1 MTDKVSPPD
10 DPPSLASCAAGL
22 DKLLGPVLLLSG
34 VLLAFGWTLPMMT
47 VSRFVFLSEEVSI
60 LRAIGQ
66 LWDADEIFLFLII
79 ATFSVVFPALKV
91 GIGLLL
97 WYRSRHAIRRRRWL
111 AGLEMLGRWSMLDVF
126 VVALIVVAIQISL
139 IDDVA
144 LHAGLYVFTAAIL
157 LSMLALRRME
167 TLAQRLDRTQ
177 SKG

>member
-1 MTDKVSPPD
+1 MTDKDSPSEN
-10 DPPSLASCAAGL
+10 PPSLASRAKGF
-22 DKLLGPVLLLSG
+22 DRLLGPVLLLSG
-34 VLLAFGWTLPMMT
+34 SLLLLGWTLPMMT

-66 LWDADEIFLFLII
+66 LWDAGEIFLFLII
-79 ATFSVVFPALKV
+79 ATFSVIFPALKV
-91 GIGLLL
+91 VIGLLL
-97 WYRSRHAIRRRRWL
+97 WYRSRHAVRRRRWL

-167 TLAQRLDRTQ
+167 ILAQRLDAPQ
-177 SKG
+177 IKG